1 MRVEG
6 DLTIETAARRRAEL
20 VETARSGETCFDL
33 SGIGRAD
40 SSALSIM
47 LAVRRLRSE
56 ARFEAVPAS
65 IATLAQL
72 YGVAGLL
79 GLGADNKT
87 P

>member
-6 DLTIETAARRRAEL
+6 DLTIETAERRRAEL
-20 VETARSGETCFDL
+20 VEAARSGEMCFEL

-47 LAVRRLRSE
+47 LAVRRLQPE

-87 P
+87 I